1 MKSGITRVLIALAAL
16 WLSAC
21 ASLLGPRD
29 VEFPLAKLQASLNN
43 KFPFNNRYLALFDV
57 NVSNP
62 KLALQP
68 ESNRVVTTMDASI
81 APPFMK
87 SAWQG
92 SFTISGALQYDA
104 ARNAIVLA
112 DPRMEK
118 MEMAGIDPGYS
129 RQMAKLGGLLAE
141 ELLNGATLY
150 SLQPEQLRYAG
161 TSFMPSKITARS
173 DSLVVTFE
181 PVK

>member
-1 MKSGITRVLIALAAL
+1 MKSALTRILIVLAAV
-16 WLSAC
+16 WLNAC

-29 VEFPLAKLQASLNN
+29 VEFPLAKLQASLNH

-68 ESNRVVTTMDASI
+68 ESNRVLTTMDASI

-87 SAWQG
+87 NAWQG

-104 ARNAIVLA
+104 AKNAIVLT

-129 RQMAKLGGLLAE
+129 RQIAKLGGLLAE
-141 ELLNGATLY
+141 ELLNGVTLY
-150 SLQPEQLRYAG
+150 TLPPEQLRYAG
-161 TSFMPSKITARS
+161 TRFVPSKITAS
-173 DSLVVTFE
+173 SESLVVTFE

>member
-1 MKSGITRVLIALAAL
+1 MKSALPRVLVALAAF

-29 VEFPLAKLQASLNN
+29 VEFPLAKLQASLDN

-68 ESNRVVTTMDASI
+68 DSNRVLTTMDASI

-87 SAWQG
+87 GAWQG
-92 SFTISGALQYDA
+92 RFTISGALQFDA
-104 ARNAIVLA
+104 AKNAIVLT

-118 MEMAGIDPGYS
+118 MDMAGIDSGYS

-141 ELLNGATLY
+141 EILNGITLY
-150 SLQPEQLRYAG
+150 TLQPEQLRYAG
-161 TSFMPSKITARS
+161 TRFMPSRITARS

>member
-1 MKSGITRVLIALAAL
+1 MKSAVTRVLIVLAAF

-21 ASLLGPRD
+21 ASLLGPRE
-29 VEFPLAKLQASLNN
+29 VEFPLAKLQESLNN

-68 ESNRVVTTMDASI
+68 ESNRVLTTMDASI

-87 SAWQG
+87 NAWQG
-92 SFTISGALQYDA
+92 SFTISGALQFDA
-104 ARNAIVLA
+104 AKNAIVLT

-118 MEMAGIDPGYS
+118 MAMAGIDPGYS
-129 RQMAKLGGLLAE
+129 RQVAKIGGLLAE
-141 ELLNGATLY
+141 ELLNGVTLY
-150 SLQPEQLRYAG
+150 TLPPEPLRYAG
-161 TSFMPSKITARS
+161 ARFMPSKITARS
-173 DSLVVTFE
+173 ESLVVTFE

>member
-1 MKSGITRVLIALAAL
+1 MKPAVTRILIVLAAV

-29 VEFPLAKLQASLNN
+29 VEFPLAKLQASLSS

-68 ESNRVVTTMDASI
+68 DTNRILTMMDASI
-81 APPFMK
+81 APPFMR

-92 SFTISGALQYDA
+92 SFTISSALQYDP
-104 ARNAIVLA
+104 ARNAIVLV
-112 DPRMEK
+112 DPRMEQI
-118 MEMAGIDPGYS
+118 EMAGIDPDYS
-129 RQMAKLGGLLAE
+129 RQIAKLGGLLAE
-141 ELLNGATLY
+141 EILNGATLY
-150 SLQPEQLRYAG
+150 TVPPEQLRYAG
-161 TSFMPSKITARS
+161 VSFLPSKITARS
-173 DSLVVTFE
+173 DSLVVTFD

>member
-1 MKSGITRVLIALAAL
+1 MKSALTRILIVLAAV

-29 VEFPLAKLQASLNN
+29 VEFPLAKLQASLNH

-68 ESNRVVTTMDASI
+68 ESNRVLTTMDASI

-87 SAWQG
+87 NAWQG
-92 SFTISGALQYDA
+92 SFTISGALQYDPA
-104 ARNAIVLA
+104 KNAIVLT

-129 RQMAKLGGLLAE
+129 RQVAKLGGLLAE
-141 ELLNGATLY
+141 EILNGVTLY
-150 SLQPEQLRYAG
+150 TLPPEQLRYAG
-161 TSFMPSKITARS
+161 TRFLPSKITAS
-173 DSLVVTFE
+173 SESLVVTFE

>member
-1 MKSGITRVLIALAAL
+1 MKPALTRILIVLAAL
-16 WLSAC
+16 SLSAC

-57 NVSNP
+57 NVSKP

-68 ESNRVVTTMDASI
+68 DTNRVVTTMDASI
-81 APPFMK
+81 APPFMQ

-92 SFTISGALQYDA
+92 SFTISSALQFDA
-104 ARNAIVLA
+104 ARNAIVLV

-129 RQMAKLGGLLAE
+129 RQIAKLGGLLAE
-141 ELLNGATLY
+141 EILNGATLY
-150 SLQPEQLRYAG
+150 TVPPEQLRYAG
-161 TSFMPSKITARS
+161 VSFLPSKISARS
-173 DSLVVTFE
+173 DSLVVTFD

>member
-1 MKSGITRVLIALAAL
+1 
-16 WLSAC
+16 
-21 ASLLGPRD
+21 

-62 KLALQP
+62 KLVLQP
-68 ESNRVVTTMDASI
+68 ESNRVLTTMDASI
-81 APPFMK
+81 APPFMQN
-87 SAWQG
+87 AWQG
-92 SFTISGALQYDA
+92 SFTISGALQFDA
-104 ARNAIVLA
+104 AKNAIVLT

-129 RQMAKLGGLLAE
+129 RQIAKLGGLLAE
-141 ELLNGATLY
+141 ELLNGVTLY
-150 SLQPEQLRYAG
+150 TLPPEQLSYAG
-161 TSFMPSKITARS
+161 TRFMPSKITARS

>member
-1 MKSGITRVLIALAAL
+1 MKPALTRILIVLAAL
-16 WLSAC
+16 SLSAC

-57 NVSNP
+57 NVSKP

-68 ESNRVVTTMDASI
+68 DTNRVVTTMDASI

-87 SAWQG
+87 STWQG
-92 SFTISGALQYDA
+92 SFTISSALQFDA
-104 ARNAIVLA
+104 ARNAIVLV

-129 RQMAKLGGLLAE
+129 RQIAKLGGLLAE
-141 ELLNGATLY
+141 EILNGATLY
-150 SLQPEQLRYAG
+150 TVPPEQLRYAG
-161 TSFMPSKITARS
+161 VSFLPSKISARS
-173 DSLVVTFE
+173 DSLVVTFD